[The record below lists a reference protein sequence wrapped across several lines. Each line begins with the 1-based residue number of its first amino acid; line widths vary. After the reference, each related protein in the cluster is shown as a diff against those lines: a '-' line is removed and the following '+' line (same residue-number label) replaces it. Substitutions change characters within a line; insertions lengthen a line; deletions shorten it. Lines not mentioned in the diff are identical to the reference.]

1 MNNPSLQ
8 TCYAIQATP
17 SRILNNYFRRI
28 MKIESIE
35 RFLLGVLLCLVIS
48 CIPNSR
54 CDFNGTHDFLI
65 PSTLTP
71 ALDTFSVGDTIF
83 FSSIFEDRVYDRG
96 LEEHV
101 VLSDFKFNPLTQI
114 NRLDTTEITSALS
127 FFTILIDDLYDPG
140 FTFAE
145 EGPIMWSNYYYHNG
159 TYKLEYRMIPRK
171 KGLFLFQYGLSLNS
185 TPNQTF
191 EGMCRNLRGWLD
203 SYSDLNGTADNNIE
217 YLELSPNSHY
227 NDWILQKPEDRFY
240 SKGGYCF
247 FVKK

>member
-1 MNNPSLQ
+1 MLNYYLMN
-8 TCYAIQATP
+8 T
-17 SRILNNYFRRI
+17 
-28 MKIESIE
+28 MKIEWIKV
-35 RFLLGVLLCLVIS
+35 LIIGGVLCLVIS
-48 CIPNSR
+48 CYPNDR

-96 LEEHV
+96 LGKHV

-114 NRLDTTEITSALS
+114 YRLDTTQIKSALN
-127 FFTILIDDLYDPG
+127 FFTVLIDELYDPR

-145 EGPIMWSNYYYHNG
+145 VGPLMWSNYYYHNG
-159 TYKLEYRMIPRK
+159 TYKLEYKIIPRK
-171 KGLFLFQYGLSLNS
+171 KGLFLFQYGLSLHL

-191 EGMCRNLRGWLD
+191 DGMCPNLRGWLD
-203 SYSDLNGTADNNIE
+203 SYSDLNGTADNNIDF
-217 YLELSPNSHY
+217 LELSPNSHY
-227 NDWILQKPEDRFY
+227 NDWILLKPEDRFH

-247 FVKK
+247 FVKE